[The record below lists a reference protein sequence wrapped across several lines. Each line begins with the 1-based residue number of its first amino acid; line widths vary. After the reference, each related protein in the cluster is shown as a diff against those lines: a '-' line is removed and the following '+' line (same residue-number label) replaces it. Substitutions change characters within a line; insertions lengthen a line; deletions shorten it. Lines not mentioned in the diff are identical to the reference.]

1 MRLVEYKTNLAMIDA
16 ASLALV
22 SEELMSSV
30 VQDNVQRK
38 IEVQWCGKSVILG
51 QPCMKGVI

>member
-1 MRLVEYKTNLAMIDA
+1 MTDA

-30 VQDNVQRK
+30 VQDNVQRR
-38 IEVQWCGKSVILG
+38 IEVQWYGKSDILG